1 MLSPGQMNLTKHH
14 RATNISRPGWK
25 SREIERK
32 AWTFRELGTL
42 EHSHIMYGEKSLS
55 KNSEIR
61 SIPTLYFVR
70 KSVIDKYCSKDP
82 DFPYSDP
89 Y

>member
-1 MLSPGQMNLTKHH
+1 MLQIFPELAGNPVIVTCTGQGGEHSMSGTL
-14 RATNISRPGWK
+14 
-25 SREIERK
+25 E
-32 AWTFRELGTL
+32 ELL

-82 DFPYSDP
+82 NFPYSDP